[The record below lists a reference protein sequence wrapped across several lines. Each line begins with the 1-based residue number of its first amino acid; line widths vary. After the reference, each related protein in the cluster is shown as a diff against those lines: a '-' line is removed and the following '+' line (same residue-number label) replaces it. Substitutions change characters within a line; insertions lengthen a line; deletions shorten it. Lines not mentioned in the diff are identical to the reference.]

1 MISVI
6 DDDETVRKATKS
18 LLRSLGYGAEAFAS
32 AKDFLES
39 DHVHSS
45 SCLISDVQ
53 MPGMSGLEL
62 QSLLIAEGHRLPV
75 IFITAYPE
83 AKARARALKAGA
95 LGFLSKPVSEEDV
108 IACLTEAFKDRRFEA

>member
-32 AKDFLES
+32 AEDFLES
-39 DHVHSS
+39 DLLHRS

-62 QSLLIAEGHRLPV
+62 QSQLIAEGHRLPI

-83 AKARARALKAGA
+83 ARARARALKAGA
-95 LGFLSKPVSEEDV
+95 LGFLSKPVSEEAV
-108 IACLTEAFKDRRFEA
+108 VTCLTEALKEHES